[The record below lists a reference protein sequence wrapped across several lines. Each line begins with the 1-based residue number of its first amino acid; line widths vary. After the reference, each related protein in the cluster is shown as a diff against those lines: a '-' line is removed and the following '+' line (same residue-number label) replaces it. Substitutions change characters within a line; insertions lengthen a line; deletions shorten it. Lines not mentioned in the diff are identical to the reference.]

1 MYIEKLL
8 LKNFGKFNNFEID
21 LDTGLNVIYG
31 KNESGKSTL
40 FSFIKGILFGIE
52 KQRGRAAKTDAY
64 VKLEP
69 WDNPTFFEGRCL
81 LVKGGVHYILERR
94 FYKGDKSF
102 YIINRD
108 TGERLSEEAAEA
120 FFEGLSESRYLNSIS
135 VGQARQEDDTELI
148 KEIQNCIA
156 NLDVSHGA
164 EIDVEAACKSLKDK
178 KREFIKKQDEDVLD
192 NIKKFEDRLLYAK
205 YEERKLVESL
215 GEADRHIKE
224 LEERQEILKNR
235 QKNRLGI
242 KGIVVGALMLVLFTV
257 LIFIDNRYAWIVAL
271 LASCVAGVSA
281 FVLLDTWRY
290 YNRSF
295 EKLAEE
301 IKDAGGEFAKK
312 ELLLEQCR
320 EKGTGLELELEKL
333 QEKLEYNEELQL
345 ETKALQLACDTIEML
360 SARLKEEFSGRLN
373 KRISELVAVFTCGE
387 YNEIRLDKDG
397 NIFVIKDNK
406 LIPIEQLSKGTIEQ
420 IRLAVRLVVAD
431 DVFGLE
437 TIPVILDESFVYFDD
452 SRLRQI
458 LKSLASLDR
467 QILIFTCH
475 EREIKILNDEGI
487 SFKATYL

>member
-21 LDTGLNVIYG
+21 LGTGINVIYG
-31 KNESGKSTL
+31 KNGSGKSTL

-52 KQRGRAAKTDAY
+52 KQRGRATKTDEY
-64 VKLEP
+64 IRLEP

-81 LVKGGVHYILERR
+81 LVKGGVHYILERK

-108 TGERLSEEAAEA
+108 TGERLSEEATEA

-135 VGQARQEDDTELI
+135 VGQARAEDDAELI

-164 EIDVEAACKSLKDK
+164 EIDVEAACKTLRDK
-178 KREFIKKQDEDVLD
+178 KKEFVKKQDDNVLD
-192 NIKKFEDRLLYAK
+192 NIKRNEDKLIYTK
-205 YEERKLVESL
+205 YEERKLLGSL
-215 GEADRHIKE
+215 GEANRHIRE
-224 LEERQEILKNR
+224 LEEKQETLKNR
-235 QKNRLGI
+235 QKNRLGF
-242 KGIVVGALMLVLFTV
+242 KGIVMGAIMFVLFMV
-257 LIFIDNRYAWIVAL
+257 LVFIDDRYAWIIAL
-271 LASCVAGVSA
+271 LASCVAGVGA

-301 IKDAGGEFAKK
+301 IKDAGAEFAKK

-320 EKGTGLELELEKL
+320 EKGTGVELELEKL
-333 QEKLEYNEELQL
+333 QEKLEYNEELQV
-345 ETKALQLACDTIEML
+345 ETKAIQLACDTIEKL
-360 SARLKEEFSGRLN
+360 IDCLKEEFSGRLN
-373 KRISELVAVFTCGE
+373 KRISELVDVFTCGE
-387 YNEIRLDKDG
+387 YNEIRLDNDG
-397 NIFVIKDNK
+397 NIFIIKDNK
-406 LIPIEQLSKGTIEQ
+406 LISIEQLSKGTIEQ

-431 DVFGLE
+431 DVFGME

-458 LKSLASLDR
+458 LKSLAALDR
-467 QILIFTCH
+467 QVLIFTCH

>member
-21 LDTGLNVIYG
+21 LGTGLNVVYG

-40 FSFIKGILFGIE
+40 FSFIKGILFGID

-64 VKLEP
+64 IRLEP

-81 LVKGGVHYILERR
+81 LVKGGVHYILERK

-102 YIINRD
+102 CIINRD
-108 TGERLSEEAAEA
+108 SGEKLSAEAIEA

-135 VGQARQEDDTELI
+135 VGQARAEDDAELI

-156 NLDVSHGA
+156 NLDLSHGT
-164 EIDVEAACKSLKDK
+164 EIDVEAACKSLRDK
-178 KREFIKKQDEDVLD
+178 KKEFVKKQDEDVLE
-192 NIKKFEDRLLYAK
+192 NIKNAEDKLVYTK
-205 YEERKLVESL
+205 YEERKLLESL
-215 GEADRHIKE
+215 GEAGRHIKE
-224 LEERQEILKNR
+224 LEERYDTLKNR
-235 QKNRLGI
+235 QKNRLGL
-242 KGIVVGALMLVLFTV
+242 KGIIMGALMFVLFTV
-257 LIFIDNRYAWIVAL
+257 LILIDNRYAWVIAL
-271 LASCVAGVSA
+271 VASCVAGIGA

-301 IKDAGGEFAKK
+301 IKDAGAQFAKK

-333 QEKLEYNEELQL
+333 QERLGYNEELQV
-345 ETKALQLACDTIEML
+345 ETKAIQLACDTIEKL

-373 KRISELVAVFTCGE
+373 KRISELVEVFTCGE
-387 YNEIRLDKDG
+387 YNEIRLDTDG

-431 DVFGLE
+431 DIFGME
-437 TIPVILDESFVYFDD
+437 TIPIILDESFVYFDD
-452 SRLRQI
+452 LRLRQI
-458 LKSLASLDR
+458 LKSLAALDR
-467 QILIFTCH
+467 QVLIFTCH
-475 EREIKILNDEGI
+475 EREMKILNDEGI
-487 SFKATYL
+487 SFKAAYL

>member
-21 LDTGLNVIYG
+21 LGAGLNVIYG

-108 TGERLSEEAAEA
+108 TGEKLSEEAAEA

-135 VGQARQEDDTELI
+135 IGQARQEDDTELI
-148 KEIQNCIA
+148 KEIRNCIA
-156 NLDVSHGA
+156 NLDVSHGM
-164 EIDVEAACKSLKDK
+164 EIDLEAAYKSLRDK
-178 KREFIKKQDEDVLD
+178 KKEFLKKQDDDVLD
-192 NIKKFEDRLLYAK
+192 NIKKTEERALYAE
-205 YEERKLVESL
+205 YEERKLLERRNES
-215 GEADRHIKE
+215 DKRMQD
-224 LEERQEILKNR
+224 LEERKVFLKKK
-235 QKNRLGI
+235 QKNRVGTR
-242 KGIVVGALMLVLFTV
+242 GVIVTTLLLVLFTV
-257 LIFIDNRYAWIVAL
+257 LVFADSRYAWIIAIITL
-271 LASCVAGVSA
+271 CVAGVGA
-281 FVLLDTWRY
+281 FVMLDTRRY
-290 YNRSF
+290 YNRGI
-295 EKLAEE
+295 EKIEE
-301 IKDAGGEFAKK
+301 ELKDVGNELAKK

-320 EKGTGLELELEKL
+320 EKVASLQPELEKL
-333 QEKLEYNEELQL
+333 QERLEYNEELQT
-345 ETKALQLACDTIEML
+345 ETKAIQLAIDAIEAI
-360 SARLKEEFSGRLN
+360 SGQLKEEFSGRLN
-373 KRISELVAVFTCGE
+373 KRISQLVEVFTCGE

-397 NIFVIKDNK
+397 NVFVIKDSK
-406 LIPIEQLSKGTIEQ
+406 LIPVEQLSKGTIEQ

-431 DVFGLE
+431 DVFGME
-437 TIPVILDESFVYFDD
+437 TVPIVLDESFVYFDD

-458 LKSLASLDR
+458 LKSLAGLDR
-467 QILIFTCH
+467 QVLIFTCH
-475 EREIKILNDEGI
+475 EREIKILNEEGI
-487 SFKATYL
+487 SFKALYL